1 MFRNIQG
8 VLATYILVFAKFP
21 AHLQPINGGPKA
33 PNRQKSKNINTTR
46 RVAPHSGGDTLPCL
60 GPRGGRGL
68 KTKNN
73 EGFY

>member
-21 AHLQPINGGPKA
+21 AHLHPKMAGPK
-33 PNRQKSKNINTTR
+33 PPTGKNQKTLTR
-46 RVAPHSGGDTLPCL
+46 HVGLLLIRGGDTLPCL